1 MTNTP
6 KNNYLYHQ
14 ILYQFFPL
22 PFFIQSIHAISN
34 KIHEQHK
41 NDNSK
46 NMIWYIAGSHFKI
59 WVGGGLSIIS
69 ESYSIRTVYYAKYLI
84 FAGSIC
90 FLWSGRFW
98 LGLLHCVRQVFPVS
112 VSIGRHC
119 PISGSTGHLQ
129 LKCT

>member
-46 NMIWYIAGSHFKI
+46 NMIWYIAGLHFKI
-59 WVGGGLSIIS
+59 WVGGGFSQLSVNHILL
-69 ESYSIRTVYYAKYLI
+69 EQYTMQNTW
-84 FAGSIC
+84 
-90 FLWSGRFW
+90 FL
-98 LGLLHCVRQVFPVS
+98 LGVS
-112 VSIGRHC
+112 VFWVVAVFDWGC
-119 PISGSTGHLQ
+119 CTVLY
-129 LKCT
+129 KCSLLVLVLADIVPSPVALGIYN